1 MKQHQLLVRSF
12 LKKVIRIFKTTNA
25 VMLSIHGDIELTFCR
40 TNKDANVIDSLTR
53 LLKGREI
60 KTVKRRVRDS

>member
-1 MKQHQLLVRSF
+1 MKQHQLLVCSF
-12 LKKVIRIFKTTNA
+12 LKKVIRIFKTNA

-60 KTVKRRVRDS
+60 KTVKRGVRDS